1 METHPGHEFDFAA
14 AKLLWKSTNVLESKY
29 VESSCIQTLPNC
41 NTQAGEV
48 TVNSI
53 LASMIMKVTN
63 ISKLAKPPRS
73 TARPQRSSLYP
84 SPPSS
89 SAPLLAFPAPP
100 STPVQRPPSSPVQH
114 PPFSPVQRPPSPPST
129 PTRPASQDFSRSR
142 SYQLSQT
149 IPSTAP
155 QLSARFG
162 SYQRGLRTGNVDSPQ
177 MRLRHRK

>member
-48 TVNSI
+48 TVNPI

-89 SAPLLAFPAPP
+89 SAPLLAFPALP
-100 STPVQRPPSSPVQH
+100 STPVQRPPSSP
-114 PPFSPVQRPPSPPST
+114 ST
-129 PTRPASQDFSRSR
+129 PTRPASQDLSRSR

-155 QLSARFG
+155 QPSARFG
-162 SYQRGLRTGNVDSPQ
+162 SYQRGLRTGNLDSPQ